1 MHTQTKRLTRIA
13 LLLGLVALLAGCG
26 AGRGDDDEAGG
37 ETTTAASGGGD
48 LSGRIEADGSSTVGP
63 YTTAAAEKFQGEQPN
78 VQITVGV
85 SGTGGGFERF
95 CRGETDLSNASRP
108 IKDEEAKLC
117 KDGRIDFVEFQVAND
132 ALTVVVNKDN
142 DWVTC
147 LTTAQ
152 LKQIWGPGSTVDNW
166 QDVDA
171 SYPDE
176 SLSLFGP
183 GTDSGTF
190 DYFTGAIN
198 GEEGASRSDY
208 AASED
213 DNTTVTG
220 VSGEQGGLGYFGFS
234 YFEENQD
241 TLTALEIDG
250 GDGCVAPSVATAQNG
265 TYKPLSRPLFIYV
278 KQESLSRPEVEAF
291 LRYTL
296 DNEQAIAEA
305 SQFVPLTDEQ
315 IAKAND
321 DLDAATAS

>member
-1 MHTQTKRLTRIA
+1 MTRIA
-13 LLLGLVALLAGCG
+13 LLLGVLVLLAGCG
-26 AGRGDDDEAGG
+26 GGRGDDDEAGG
-37 ETTTAASGGGD
+37 ATTASSGGGD
-48 LSGRIEADGSSTVGP
+48 LSGRIQADGSSTVGP
-63 YTTAAAEKFQGEQPN
+63 YTTAAAERFQNEQPD
-78 VQITVGV
+78 VQVTVGV

-108 IKDEEAKLC
+108 IKDEEATLC
-117 KDGRIDFVEFQVAND
+117 KDGGIDFVEFQVAND

-142 DWVTC
+142 DWATC

-152 LKQIWGPGSTVDNW
+152 LKQIWAPGSKVDNW
-166 QDVDA
+166 QDIDA

-176 SLSLFGP
+176 KLSLFGP

-190 DYFTGAIN
+190 DYFTGEIN

-220 VSGEQGGLGYFGFS
+220 VSGEKGGLGYFGFS

-250 GDGCVAPSVATAQNG
+250 GDGCVAPSVETAQNG
-265 TYKPLSRPLFIYV
+265 TYEPLSRPLFVYV
-278 KQESLSRPEVEAF
+278 KKESLARPEVEAF
-291 LRYTL
+291 LRYIL

-315 IAKAND
+315 LTKATG